1 MKEHEER
8 NKQVKT
14 PRWDKEKEE
23 YICQHCGGVVSANT
37 MAYRYDCPNCKKPIH
52 EI

>member
-1 MKEHEER
+1 MKEYEER
-8 NKQVKT
+8 NKHVKT

-52 EI
+52 DK